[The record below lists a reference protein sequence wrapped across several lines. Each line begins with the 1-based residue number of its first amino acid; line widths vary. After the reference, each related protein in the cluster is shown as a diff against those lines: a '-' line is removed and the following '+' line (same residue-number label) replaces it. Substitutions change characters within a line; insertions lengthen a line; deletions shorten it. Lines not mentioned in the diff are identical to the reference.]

1 MKDREFKHCSGY
13 NLGLPL
19 QKLRSRRL
27 QTWLR
32 RSLSRQIAL
41 ALALAL
47 LILGVFGHVF
57 EARLLLT
64 GKSFASSLA
73 QTSEPTVHQLAEAEN
88 PSPMST
94 SMSTSLLSPQD
105 LDAMLRELPGWQ
117 IENGKLHRQFQF
129 PSFVE
134 AFGFM
139 SSVALVAEAL
149 GHHPEWFNVYNRVT
163 VDLTTH
169 DAGGI
174 TMKDIQLARRMSEL
188 AG

>member
-1 MKDREFKHCSGY
+1 
-13 NLGLPL
+13 
-19 QKLRSRRL
+19 
-27 QTWLR
+27 
-32 RSLSRQIAL
+32 
-41 ALALAL
+41 
-47 LILGVFGHVF
+47 
-57 EARLLLT
+57 
-64 GKSFASSLA
+64 
-73 QTSEPTVHQLAEAEN
+73 
-88 PSPMST
+88 
-94 SMSTSLLSPQD
+94 MSTSLLSPQD

-139 SSVALVAEAL
+139 SSVALVAEAI